1 MSEKEKDQVQDES
14 LAENRKIFRSVI
26 IGYVIVE
33 AIVIAIFIY
42 KMSR

>member
-1 MSEKEKDQVQDES
+1 MSEKEKNQVQDES
-14 LAENRKIFRSVI
+14 LAENQKIFRSII